1 MLLVNFNYY
10 YYSYKLSI
18 VVEQKELGAAFHIST
33 MVTETPCSLKIYE
46 AQAGTRHEN
55 NPGHFFCMKEKRGI

>member
-1 MLLVNFNYY
+1 
-10 YYSYKLSI
+10 
-18 VVEQKELGAAFHIST
+18 